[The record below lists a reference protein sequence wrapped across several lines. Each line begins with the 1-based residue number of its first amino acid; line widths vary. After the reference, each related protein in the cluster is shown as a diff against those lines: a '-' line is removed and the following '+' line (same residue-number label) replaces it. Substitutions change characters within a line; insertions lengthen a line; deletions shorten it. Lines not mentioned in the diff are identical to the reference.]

1 MALWRNIILSFVA
14 TICMVGWGRA
24 QQSDYVRYANF
35 LNSQDRLNRRME
47 MGVSVGA
54 SFLNTTPSVGVVSLS
69 PKVGVRAALEMSL
82 IWEER
87 YAMQMEVGYLTNKA
101 DVTLGAR
108 ELELRSNIVE
118 VPLIFSY
125 RGWRPVRLGVG
136 VVLSPIASGRYDA
149 EMERLEFGQLRQ
161 MVGYVADVGVK
172 LTQHLLLD
180 ARFVGGFGEVA
191 NYFEGAEFTSR
202 SWSVAISVGYMF

>member
-1 MALWRNIILSFVA
+1 MALWRNIILSLVA
-14 TICMVGWGRA
+14 TICVVGWGRA
-24 QQSDYVRYANF
+24 QQSDYARYANF
-35 LNSQDRLNRRME
+35 LNEQDKLNRCME

-54 SFLNTTPSVGVVSLS
+54 SFLNTTPSVDVVSLS

-82 IWEER
+82 VWEKK
-87 YAMQMEVGYLTNKA
+87 YALQMEVGYQSNKA
-101 DVTLGAR
+101 DVELGAR
-108 ELELRSNIVE
+108 KLKLRSNIVE

-125 RGWRPVRLGVG
+125 RGLRPVRLGVG

-149 EMERLEFGQLRQ
+149 EAERLEFGQLRQ
-161 MVGYVADVGVK
+161 TVGYVADVGVR

-202 SWSVAISVGYMF
+202 SWSIGISVGYMF